1 MEIVICRNKIYG
13 DEKEIIK
20 ITDKYITYEIDSSFP
35 EVLSENKDVIDVLLT
50 RFFSL
55 TYTWR
60 QEYIGPRTIDG
71 YKYIITMDVN
81 HKRKTYKIQNKFPDN
96 WEEFINLK
104 DSLINGG
111 YLK

>member
-1 MEIVICRNKIYG
+1 MEIVINKCKIYG
-13 DEKEIIK
+13 DEKEVITIK
-20 ITDKYITYEIDSSFP
+20 DDGIYYEVDGSYP
-35 EVLSENKDVIDVLLT
+35 RLLSDNSDIIDVLLT

-60 QEYIGPRTIDG
+60 HEYIGPRTMDG
-71 YKYIITMDVN
+71 YKYLISMDVN
-81 HKRKTYKIQNKFPDN
+81 HKRKSYKIQNKYPDN
-96 WEEFINLK
+96 WDDFIDLK